1 MKGAGGG
8 GVRPA
13 LACSAVALA
22 AAWPAVARAEIHEAA
37 ERVAEAWRGTGA
49 SVALDRTRFLTD
61 ESDDDRPVV
70 IELPELPPGACT
82 TVVLLG
88 ARGLGFHVRLP
99 DVAAD
104 EQGPRRVPSV
114 AGVVS
119 IERCGSDAPKRI
131 VVATDSGRGAI
142 ETVVGRSAKPLPP
155 LRSVL
160 PERSGGPL
168 MPTSEAGAL
177 PPAPSPEKRAEIAES
192 RGKRDGA
199 NISERMTW
207 QAEPDG
213 TGRESVT
220 LEAGCHT
227 LQLFALDPRTN
238 HPGLRGKLDVDAEMR
253 EESSDRLL
261 SRDRTDAPDA
271 VLSACFGESTAVR
284 VVFTGSPPGAT
295 VLVAHSL
302 WPLPEHL
309 PSAWGPEARGR
320 MAHVLQAR
328 HLVSLPREPAMLAQG
343 GAGTTPLPLSIEP
356 GACYVALVTPVR
368 DASRAIGMH
377 VRVGATDASDD
388 RGIETD
394 GAAVAFCAG
403 QQAQALAEVQARGTA
418 LLGWGFA
425 LYRVQSG
432 VWREA
437 R

>member
-1 MKGAGGG
+1 M
-8 GVRPA
+8 A
-13 LACSAVALA
+13 LVALA
-22 AAWPAVARAEIHEAA
+22 GVTAWPRLARAELHEAA

-49 SVALDRTRFLTD
+49 TVAVDRTRFLSD
-61 ESDDDRPVV
+61 ESDDERPVV

-99 DVAAD
+99 DVGP
-104 EQGPRRVPSV
+104 EEGPRRVPSV

-119 IERCGSDAPKRI
+119 IERCGADAPRRL

-142 ETVVGRSAKPLPP
+142 ETVVGRSAKPLPA
-155 LRSVL
+155 LRTVL

-168 MPTSEAGAL
+168 MPASEAGPLPAL
-177 PPAPSPEKRAEIAES
+177 PSPEKRADIAEV

-199 NISERMTW
+199 TIGERLTW
-207 QAEPDG
+207 QAERDG

-227 LQLFALDPRTN
+227 LQLFALDPRTG
-238 HPGLRGKLDVDAEMR
+238 HPAMRGKLDLDAEMR
-253 EESSDRLL
+253 EQADERLL
-261 SRDRTDAPDA
+261 ARDRTDAPDA
-271 VLSACFGESTAVR
+271 SLSACFGESTAVR
-284 VVFTGSPPGAT
+284 IVYTGSPPGAT
-295 VLVAHSL
+295 VLVAHSA
-302 WPLPEHL
+302 WALPERL
-309 PSAWGPEARGR
+309 PSLWGAEARGR

-328 HLVSLPREPAMLAQG
+328 HVVSLPREPAMLAQG
-343 GAGTTPLPLSIEP
+343 GSGTTPLPLSLEP
-356 GACYVALVTPVR
+356 GACYLALVTPVR
-368 DASRAIGMH
+368 EMARAIGMH

-394 GAAVAFCAG
+394 GAAVAFCAAG
-403 QQAQALAEVQARGTA
+403 QTHALAEVQARGTA

-432 VWREA
+432 VWRDEH
-437 R
+437 